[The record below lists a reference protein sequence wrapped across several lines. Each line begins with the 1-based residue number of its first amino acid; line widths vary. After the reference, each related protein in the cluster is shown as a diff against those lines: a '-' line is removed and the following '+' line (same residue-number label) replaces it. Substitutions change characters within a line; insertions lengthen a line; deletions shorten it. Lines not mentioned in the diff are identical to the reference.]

1 MFLLK
6 PDGLRKSRLYPIA
19 FDPLFLII
27 ATGDVITSDPITY
40 KWWSGGVVSFYVVLT
55 SVFFFEDHIRKKSW
69 TVCLPSIVFD
79 LFSCVSGICLIQ

>member
-1 MFLLK
+1 MLK

-55 SVFFFEDHIRKKSW
+55 SVFFFEDHIRKKVLDS
-69 TVCLPSIVFD
+69 VFLPSIVFD
-79 LFSCVSGICLIQ
+79 VFSCVSSISLIQ